1 MANFMLLCL
10 KFLIINIIVNNTTNH
25 RFIRYKIHML
35 IVWYMYCSTIGMLED
50 NFVLRCYH
58 FIFDGCY
65 TNAIYSFH
73 YNNYLFGYNNYI
85 LSIIKRNSILLGL

>member
-1 MANFMLLCL
+1 
-10 KFLIINIIVNNTTNH
+10 
-25 RFIRYKIHML
+25 
-35 IVWYMYCSTIGMLED
+35 MLED

-65 TNAIYSFH
+65 TNEIYSFR

-85 LSIIKRNSILLGL
+85 YSTKTVQRTGLQLVYIYIVEISHSIVTIEIRIISTPRPLYKLAGC

>member
-1 MANFMLLCL
+1 
-10 KFLIINIIVNNTTNH
+10 
-25 RFIRYKIHML
+25 
-35 IVWYMYCSTIGMLED
+35 MLED

-65 TNAIYSFH
+65 TNAIYSFR

-85 LSIIKRNSILLGL
+85 YFTKTVQRTGLQLVLKKINHNN